1 MVRILKLELKRNTF
15 TLDDDIDLVEIVE
28 IEGDLFLVG
37 LHLTGR
43 EHDWDFNLTL
53 GILIIVRLWHQ
64 NCTRYKIEIKMW

>member
-1 MVRILKLELKRNTF
+1 
-15 TLDDDIDLVEIVE
+15 
-28 IEGDLFLVG
+28 LVG

-53 GILIIVRLWHQ
+53 GILIIVRLRHQ